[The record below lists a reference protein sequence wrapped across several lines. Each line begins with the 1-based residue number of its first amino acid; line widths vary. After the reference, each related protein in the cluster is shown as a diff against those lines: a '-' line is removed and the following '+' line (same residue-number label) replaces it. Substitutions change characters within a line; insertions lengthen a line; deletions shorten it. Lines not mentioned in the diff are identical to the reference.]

1 MSKQM
6 FSEQLVDL
14 MSEYIYSTLGNKTLT
29 KASIKKSIRSFENM
43 WITTVRGAK
52 KNVKRKS

>member
-1 MSKQM
+1 MKQM
-6 FSEQLVDL
+6 FSDQLVDL

-29 KASIKKSIRSFENM
+29 KASIKKSIRSLENM

-52 KNVKRKS
+52 KNGKRKV

>member
-1 MSKQM
+1 MKQM
-6 FSEQLVDL
+6 FSDQLVDL

-43 WITTVRGAK
+43 WLTSVREIK
-52 KNVKRKS
+52 RNEKRKV

>member
-1 MSKQM
+1 MKQM
-6 FSEQLVDL
+6 FSDQLVDL

-29 KASIKKSIRSFENM
+29 KTSIKKSIRSFENM